1 MSEEKEPH
9 CNSKK
14 SKKEQHLYEIVD
26 SQTNETVKYGIS
38 GSKLN
43 KNGSSRRA
51 NFQVYVLNKL
61 WDSIVYYAKILC
73 KKIINREEALKL
85 EQECVDNFANKNNN
99 NAPELQKRPLPKNKK
114 NETEQNET

>member
-9 CNSKK
+9 GNSKK

-43 KNGSSRRA
+43 KDGSSRRA

-85 EQECVDNFANKNNN
+85 EQKSVNNHAKKNNG
-99 NAPELQKRPLPKNKK
+99 NAPRNQKRPTVKDE
-114 NETEQNET
+114 NET

>member
-9 CNSKK
+9 GNSKK

-43 KNGSSRRA
+43 KDGSSRRA

-61 WDSIVYYAKILC
+61 WDSIRYYANILHTKISGRQ
-73 KKIINREEALKL
+73 KALDL
-85 EQECVDNFANKNNN
+85 EKQSVNDYSKKNNAEN
-99 NAPELQKRPLPKNKK
+99 PSQQKRPKSEN
-114 NETEQNET
+114 